1 MWSPDLFDKC
11 MAASFPSSD
20 GADNLIKS
28 GGVVLLLW
36 GQSIK
41 AGQLT
46 LINYIYISIIDEEN
60 TLQLSGN
67 QKLWSLSIN
76 SHVHYWFIS
85 RPISHPGKPG
95 KSLLTNIAN
104 MADAFQQIW
113 QPPSSKYGSC
123 LPANMADA
131 FQQIWLMLSSK
142 YGWCLPANMA
152 DAFQQ
157 IWDMPS
163 TKYGWCLPAN
173 MGYAFQQSWRA
184 WLIISC
190 FALPLTSP
198 PFSYWRK
205 PPLQFFGFIINFF
218 FPIHCKCNFFTLRGF
233 FKVTQVR
240 SKTLA
245 LLHHSHP
252 QLPTTSK
259 KEKTLETEY

>member
-131 FQQIWLMLSSK
+131 FQQIW
-142 YGWCLPANMA
+142 
-152 DAFQQ
+152 
-157 IWDMPS
+157 DMPS
-163 TKYGWCLPAN
+163 SSLEEPGSL
-173 MGYAFQQSWRA
+173 SVV
-184 WLIISC
+184 LLSH
-190 FALPLTSP
+190 L
-198 PFSYWRK
+198 
-205 PPLQFFGFIINFF
+205 PPLHFLTGENRHYNFSVLSSISF
-218 FPIHCKCNFFTLRGF
+218 SRFT
-233 FKVTQVR
+233 VNAT
-240 SKTLA
+240 S
-245 LLHHSHP
+245 
-252 QLPTTSK
+252 LPSEASLK
-259 KEKTLETEY
+259 WPRFAPKH

>member
-163 TKYGWCLPAN
+163 SSLEEPGSL
-173 MGYAFQQSWRA
+173 SVV
-184 WLIISC
+184 LLSH
-190 FALPLTSP
+190 L
-198 PFSYWRK
+198 
-205 PPLQFFGFIINFF
+205 PPLHFLTGENRHYNFSVLSSISF
-218 FPIHCKCNFFTLRGF
+218 SRFT
-233 FKVTQVR
+233 VNAT
-240 SKTLA
+240 S
-245 LLHHSHP
+245 
-252 QLPTTSK
+252 LPSEASLK
-259 KEKTLETEY
+259 WPRFAPKH

>member
-123 LPANMADA
+123 LPANMGDA
-131 FQQIWLMLSSK
+131 FQQIWLMPSSK
-142 YGWCLPANMA
+142 YGICLPAVLKSLAHYQLFCSSNYL
-152 DAFQQ
+152 
-157 IWDMPS
+157 PS
-163 TKYGWCLPAN
+163 I
-173 MGYAFQQSWRA
+173 F
-184 WLIISC
+184 
-190 FALPLTSP
+190 
-198 PFSYWRK
+198 
-205 PPLQFFGFIINFF
+205 
-218 FPIHCKCNFFTLRGF
+218 
-233 FKVTQVR
+233 
-240 SKTLA
+240 
-245 LLHHSHP
+245 LL
-252 QLPTTSK
+252 
-259 KEKTLETEY
+259 EKTATTIFRFYHQFLFPDSL

>member
-95 KSLLTNIAN
+95 KSLLTNIR
-104 MADAFQQIW
+104 
-113 QPPSSKYGSC
+113 
-123 LPANMADA
+123 NMADA
-131 FQQIWLMLSSK
+131 FQQIWLMPSSK
-142 YGWCLPANMA
+142 YGICLPAVLKSLA
-152 DAFQQ
+152 HYQLFCSPTYL
-157 IWDMPS
+157 PS
-163 TKYGWCLPAN
+163 I
-173 MGYAFQQSWRA
+173 F
-184 WLIISC
+184 
-190 FALPLTSP
+190 
-198 PFSYWRK
+198 
-205 PPLQFFGFIINFF
+205 
-218 FPIHCKCNFFTLRGF
+218 
-233 FKVTQVR
+233 
-240 SKTLA
+240 
-245 LLHHSHP
+245 LL
-252 QLPTTSK
+252 
-259 KEKTLETEY
+259 EKTATTIFRFYHQFLFPDSL